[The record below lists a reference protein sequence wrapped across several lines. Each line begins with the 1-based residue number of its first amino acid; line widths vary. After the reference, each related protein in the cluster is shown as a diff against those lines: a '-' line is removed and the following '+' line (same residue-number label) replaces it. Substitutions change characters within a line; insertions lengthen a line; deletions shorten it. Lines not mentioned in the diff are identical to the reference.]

1 MKKILI
7 LLLVG
12 VLFSG
17 SLSAQIHL
25 FLEEQELNYSDGK
38 VSAWVFPATGSQEEV
53 LDDMK
58 DYLKD
63 RSDIKLKK
71 DGDNILIAEKVSLPA
86 ITIKRGDLIGYSRIT
101 EQYYSM
107 AIVFK
112 LGYDITLSTTDW
124 PKEMEN
130 LRHYVKA
137 FMTFHYEQVYARRIK
152 DLEKDL
158 KGVEKDRDQTESKI
172 NSLTKKVNNNS
183 KKIGKETETAK
194 INAYQADINT
204 LEADMKLLMDTLPGL
219 QAKIDQINKK
229 IDQNKT
235 ESNTYLST
243 IATF

>member
-1 MKKILI
+1 MKKSLI
-7 LLLVG
+7 LLLTG

-17 SLSAQIHL
+17 SLFSQVHL
-25 FLEEQELNYSDGK
+25 FLEEQEFIFDDGK
-38 VSAWVFPATGSQEEV
+38 VTGWVFPATGSQEEV

-71 DGDNILIAEKVSLPA
+71 DGDNILMAEKVSLPA
-86 ITIKRGDLIGYSRIT
+86 ITTKRGDLIGYSRIT

-107 AIVFK
+107 GIVFK
-112 LGYDITLSTTDW
+112 LGYDISLSTTDW

-130 LRHYVKA
+130 LKHYVKA

-158 KGVEKDRDQTESKI
+158 KGEEKERDQTEKQISSITNKI
-172 NSLTKKVNNNS
+172 NNAS

-194 INAYQADINT
+194 IDELQAEINT
-204 LEADMKLLMDTLPGL
+204 LEADMKVLMDTLPGM
-219 QAKIDQINKK
+219 QTKIDQLNKQ